1 MAELSKAAIAAGAS
15 AARRALLERV
25 ARSVSART
33 APDVLRVGIDGVDG
47 AGKTT
52 FADELA
58 AALTSA
64 GRPVI
69 RSGVDGFHHP
79 RAIRYRRGRES
90 PEGFLRDS
98 YDYATL
104 AAVLLEPLSPG
115 GSRRYRRQ
123 VFDVEADRAVHAPE
137 ERAQPGAILLFDG
150 IFLHRPELRAFW
162 DVSIFLRVEWARN
175 HRARAS
181 GGVNPPDEHQRR
193 YAEGQALYFHE
204 CRPWEHATLV
214 IDNDDLAAPFL
225 VHRIERLVGSPA
237 GVLDA
242 LVRESEKEGLRLL
255 RRLVSEWSSGAE
267 RLEGPGEAL
276 FAAWQAGRAVGVCGL
291 ALDAYARAPGI
302 GRVRH
307 LYVGQ
312 AARRLGVGAALVR
325 EVIQAARGAFHML
338 RLRTRNPSA
347 VTLYEGLGFRPAP
360 EAADVTHV
368 MELA

>member
-1 MAELSKAAIAAGAS
+1 M
-15 AARRALLERV
+15 
-25 ARSVSART
+25 
-33 APDVLRVGIDGVDG
+33 DVLRVGIDGVDG
-47 AGKTT
+47 SGKTT

-64 GRPVI
+64 GHPVI
-69 RSGVDGFHHP
+69 RTGVDGFHHP

-90 PEGFLRDS
+90 PEGFFRDS

-104 AAVLLEPLSPG
+104 AATLLEPLSPG
-115 GSRRYRRQ
+115 GSGRYRRR

-137 ERAQPGAILLFDG
+137 ERAPSGAILLFDG

-181 GGVNPPDEHQRR
+181 GGVNLDDLHQRR
-193 YAEGQALYFHE
+193 YAEGQALYFDE

-214 IDNDDLAAPFL
+214 IDHDDLAAPFL
-225 VHRIERLVGSPA
+225 VHRIARLVGPPA
-237 GVLDA
+237 GVLGA
-242 LVRESEKEGLRLL
+242 LVAESEAEGLHLL
-255 RRLVSEWSSGAE
+255 RRLVNAWSSGAE
-267 RLEGPGEAL
+267 RFEGPGEAL

-291 ALDAYARAPGI
+291 ARDPYACAPGI

-307 LYVGQ
+307 LYVGR

-325 EVIQAARGAFHML
+325 EVVQAARGPFYVL
-338 RLRTRNPSA
+338 RLRTRSPSA
-347 VTLYEGLGFRPAP
+347 AALYEELGFRPAP
-360 EAADVTHV
+360 EVADVTHL
-368 MELA
+368 MELR